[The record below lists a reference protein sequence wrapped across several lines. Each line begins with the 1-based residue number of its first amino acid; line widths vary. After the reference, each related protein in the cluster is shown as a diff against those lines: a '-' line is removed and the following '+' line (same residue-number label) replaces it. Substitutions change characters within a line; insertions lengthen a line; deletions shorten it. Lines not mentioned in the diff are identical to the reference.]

1 MIRGRNDKAEGQ
13 EPMAKEIFDAA
24 VEGDEEDVAVD
35 QIVADAA
42 EPKEEAPKAEGK
54 AEPEGEAKPEAPPQ
68 EQPPPTAPQPHQVP
82 LAELLNTRE
91 RAQAAERERDELRRA
106 LEHIQR
112 QQQQA
117 QAKPAEVPDMFAD
130 PDAYT
135 RHINE
140 QVHRTTTEMRLEFDM
155 QLAEVRHP
163 DVFPKAYDAFIQAVG
178 NPGRPNPQL
187 YHEIMGARSP
197 GQAIVD
203 WFKRDTVLREVGT
216 DPAAYRQKLQ
226 NELLEDPNFIAQVI
240 EKTRGQAG
248 NGSRPTNVTRLPS
261 LNRQT
266 SAASSKETD
275 DNDGSPEGIW
285 GAATR

>member
-1 MIRGRNDKAEGQ
+1 
-13 EPMAKEIFDAA
+13 MAKEIFDAA
-24 VEGDEEDVAVD
+24 VEGEEEDVAVE

-42 EPKEEAPKAEGK
+42 DPKAEAPAAKEEAPADKPQ
-54 AEPEGEAKPEAPPQ
+54 AEPEAAPPQ
-68 EQPPPTAPQPHQVP
+68 EPPPPPQPHQVP
-82 LAELLNTRE
+82 LSELLNTRE
-91 RAQAAERERDELRRA
+91 RAQAAERERDELKRA

-112 QQQQA
+112 QQQATQ
-117 QAKPAEVPDMFAD
+117 QKPAEVPDIFSD
-130 PDAYT
+130 PEAYT

-140 QVHRTTTEMRLEFDM
+140 TVHRTTTEMRLEFDM

-187 YHEIMGARSP
+187 YHEVMGARSP

-203 WFKRDTVLREVGT
+203 WFKRDQVLREVGT

-226 NELLEDPNFIAQVI
+226 KELLEDQDFIAQVI
-240 EKTRGQAG
+240 AKTRGEAG
-248 NGSRPTNVTRLPS
+248 NGSRPANVTRLPS

-266 SAASSKETD
+266 SAAAAKEAD

-285 GAATR
+285 GAAVR

>member
-1 MIRGRNDKAEGQ
+1 
-13 EPMAKEIFDAA
+13 MAKEIFDAA
-24 VEGDEEDVAVD
+24 VEGDEEDVAVE

-42 EPKEEAPKAEGK
+42 EPKAEAPAAKDEPKPDEAK
-54 AEPEGEAKPEAPPQ
+54 AEPDAALPQ
-68 EQPPPTAPQPHQVP
+68 EHTLSVKDLPQQGHQVP
-82 LAELLNTRE
+82 LSELLNTRE
-91 RAQAAERERDELRRA
+91 RAQSAERERDELKRA

-117 QAKPAEVPDMFAD
+117 QAKPAEVPDIFSD
-130 PDAYT
+130 PEAYT

-140 QVHRTTTEMRLEFDM
+140 TVHRTTTEMRLEFDM

-187 YHEIMGARSP
+187 YHEVMGARSP

-203 WFKRDTVLREVGT
+203 WFKRDQVLREVGT

-226 NELLEDPNFIAQVI
+226 KELLEDQDFIAQVI
-240 EKTRGQAG
+240 AKTRGEAG
-248 NGSRPTNVTRLPS
+248 NGSRPANVTRLPS

-266 SAASSKETD
+266 SAAAAKEAD
-275 DNDGSPEGIW
+275 DNDGSPEAIW
-285 GAATR
+285 GAAVR

>member
-1 MIRGRNDKAEGQ
+1 
-13 EPMAKEIFDAA
+13 MAKEIFDAA
-24 VEGDEEDVAVD
+24 VEGEEEDVAVEA
-35 QIVADAA
+35 VTEAPEPRAEAPAA
-42 EPKEEAPKAEGK
+42 KDEPKAEEPK
-54 AEPEGEAKPEAPPQ
+54 ADAEAAPPQ
-68 EQPPPTAPQPHQVP
+68 EPPPPPQPHQVP

-91 RAQAAERERDELRRA
+91 RAQAAERERDELKRA

-112 QQQQA
+112 QQQA
-117 QAKPAEVPDMFAD
+117 QHQKPAEVPDIFAD
-130 PDAYT
+130 PEAYT

-140 QVHRTTTEMRLEFDM
+140 TVHRTTTEMRLEFDM

-178 NPGRPNPQL
+178 NPSRPNPQL
-187 YHEIMGARSP
+187 YHEVMGARSP

-226 NELLEDPNFIAQVI
+226 KELLEDQDFIAQVI
-240 EKTRGQAG
+240 AKTRGEVG
-248 NGSRPTNVTRLPS
+248 NGSRPANVTRLPS

-266 SAASSKETD
+266 SAAASKDVD

-285 GAATR
+285 GAAVR

>member
-1 MIRGRNDKAEGQ
+1 
-13 EPMAKEIFDAA
+13 MAKEIFDAA
-24 VEGDEEDVAVD
+24 VEGEDEDIGNVAG
-35 QIVADAA
+35 
-42 EPKEEAPKAEGK
+42 EAPREESKAEVQDPNASQKPSEG
-54 AEPEGEAKPEAPPQ
+54 PGEAPSQ
-68 EQPPPTAPQPHQVP
+68 EQPPPPQQHQVP
-82 LAELLNTRE
+82 LSELLNTRE
-91 RAQAAERERDELRRA
+91 RAQAAERERDEFRRA
-106 LEHIQR
+106 LEQIQR

-117 QAKPAEVPDMFAD
+117 QAKPAEVPDVFAD

-135 RHINE
+135 RHIQE
-140 QVHRTTTEMRLEFDM
+140 TVQRTTTEMRLEFDM
-155 QLAEVRHP
+155 QMAEVRHP

-178 NPGRPNPQL
+178 NPRQPNPQL

-203 WFKRDTVLREVGT
+203 WFRRDAVLREVGT

-240 EKTRGQAG
+240 ERTRGGAG
-248 NGSRPTNVTRLPS
+248 NGNRPTNVTRLPS

-266 SAASSKETD
+266 SAASSKEAD

>member
-1 MIRGRNDKAEGQ
+1 
-13 EPMAKEIFDAA
+13 MAKEIFDAA
-24 VEGDEEDVAVD
+24 TEGDEEDVAVE
-35 QIVADAA
+35 QIVSDAA
-42 EPKEEAPKAEGK
+42 DPKAEAQDPNASQK
-54 AEPEGEAKPEAPPQ
+54 PSEGPGEAPPQ
-68 EQPPPTAPQPHQVP
+68 EQSPPPQQHHVP

-91 RAQAAERERDELRRA
+91 RAQAAERERDEFRRA

-112 QQQQA
+112 QQQAA
-117 QAKPAEVPDMFAD
+117 QQRPPQVPDMFAD

-140 QVHRTTTEMRLEFDM
+140 QVHRTTNEMRLEFDLQM
-155 QLAEVRHP
+155 AEVRQP
-163 DVFPKAYDAFIQAVG
+163 EKFPKAYDAFIQAVG
-178 NPGRPNPQL
+178 NPRQPNPQL

-197 GQAIVD
+197 GQAILSWYD
-203 WFKRDTVLREVGT
+203 RENVLREVGT

-240 EKTRGQAG
+240 ERTRGGAG

-266 SAASSKETD
+266 SAASSKEAD

>member
-1 MIRGRNDKAEGQ
+1 
-13 EPMAKEIFDAA
+13 MAKEIFDAA
-24 VEGDEEDVAVD
+24 VEGEEEDVAVE

-42 EPKEEAPKAEGK
+42 DPKTEAPAAKEEPKGEQPKG
-54 AEPEGEAKPEAPPQ
+54 EPEAAPPQ
-68 EQPPPTAPQPHQVP
+68 EPPPPPQPHQVP
-82 LAELLNTRE
+82 LSELLNTRE
-91 RAQAAERERDELRRA
+91 RAQSAERERDELKRA

-117 QAKPAEVPDMFAD
+117 QQKPAEVPDIFSD
-130 PDAYT
+130 PEAYT

-140 QVHRTTTEMRLEFDM
+140 TVHRTTTEMRLEFDM

-187 YHEIMGARSP
+187 YHEVMGARSP

-203 WFKRDTVLREVGT
+203 WFKRDQVLREVGT

-226 NELLEDPNFIAQVI
+226 QELLNDQEFIAQVI
-240 EKTRGQAG
+240 AKTRGDAG

-266 SAASSKETD
+266 SAANSKEAD

>member
-1 MIRGRNDKAEGQ
+1 
-13 EPMAKEIFDAA
+13 MAKEIFDAA
-24 VEGDEEDVAVD
+24 VEEDEEDVAVE

-42 EPKEEAPKAEGK
+42 DSKAEAPAAEDKAKPEEAK
-54 AEPEGEAKPEAPPQ
+54 AEPEAAPPQ
-68 EQPPPTAPQPHQVP
+68 EPPPPPQPHQVP
-82 LAELLNTRE
+82 LSELLNTRE
-91 RAQAAERERDELRRA
+91 RAQAAERERDELKRA

-112 QQQQA
+112 QQQANQ
-117 QAKPAEVPDMFAD
+117 QKPADVPDIFSD
-130 PDAYT
+130 PEAYT

-140 QVHRTTTEMRLEFDM
+140 TVHRTTTEMRLEFDM

-187 YHEIMGARSP
+187 YHEVMGARSP

-203 WFKRDTVLREVGT
+203 WFKRDQVLREVGT

-226 NELLEDPNFIAQVI
+226 QELLNDQEFIAQVI
-240 EKTRGQAG
+240 AKTRGDAG

-266 SAASSKETD
+266 SAANSKEAD

>member
-1 MIRGRNDKAEGQ
+1 
-13 EPMAKEIFDAA
+13 MAKEIFDAA
-24 VEGDEEDVAVD
+24 VEGEEEDVAVE

-42 EPKEEAPKAEGK
+42 DPKTEAPAAKEEPKGEQPKG
-54 AEPEGEAKPEAPPQ
+54 EPEAAPPQ
-68 EQPPPTAPQPHQVP
+68 EPPPPPQPHQVP
-82 LAELLNTRE
+82 LSELLNTRE
-91 RAQAAERERDELRRA
+91 RAQSAERERDELKRA

-117 QAKPAEVPDMFAD
+117 QAKPAEVPDIFSD
-130 PDAYT
+130 PEAYT

-140 QVHRTTTEMRLEFDM
+140 TVHRTTTEMRLEFDM
-155 QLAEVRHP
+155 QLAEVRP
-163 DVFPKAYDAFIQAVG
+163 PAVFPKAYDAFIQAVG

-187 YHEIMGARSP
+187 YHEVMGARSP

-226 NELLEDPNFIAQVI
+226 KELLEDQDFIAQVI
-240 EKTRGQAG
+240 AKTRNDAG
-248 NGSRPTNVTRLPS
+248 NGSRPANVTRLPS

-266 SAASSKETD
+266 SAAAAKEAD

-285 GAATR
+285 GAAVR

>member
-1 MIRGRNDKAEGQ
+1 
-13 EPMAKEIFDAA
+13 MAKEIFDAA
-24 VEGDEEDVAVD
+24 VEGEEEDVAVE

-42 EPKEEAPKAEGK
+42 GPKAEAPAAEDKAKPGEAK
-54 AEPEGEAKPEAPPQ
+54 AEPEAAPPQ
-68 EQPPPTAPQPHQVP
+68 EPPPPPQPHQVP
-82 LAELLNTRE
+82 HSELLNTRE
-91 RAQAAERERDELRRA
+91 RAQAAERERDELKRA

-112 QQQQA
+112 QQQA
-117 QAKPAEVPDMFAD
+117 QQQKPAEVPDIFAD

-140 QVHRTTTEMRLEFDM
+140 TVHRTTTEMRLEFDM

-226 NELLEDPNFIAQVI
+226 NELLNDEGFIAQVI
-240 EKTRGQAG
+240 AKTRGEAG
-248 NGSRPTNVTRLPS
+248 NGSRPANVTRLPS

-266 SAASSKETD
+266 SAAASKEAD
-275 DNDGSPEGIW
+275 DSDGSPEGIW
-285 GAATR
+285 GAAVR